1 MAAVGAESET
11 PEAAN
16 RQLRRRMEYGGAGMP
31 VRTKPA
37 SDRPGASGRKS
48 GKSAK
53 KKR

>member
-1 MAAVGAESET
+1 
-11 PEAAN
+11 
-16 RQLRRRMEYGGAGMP
+16 MP

-48 GKSAK
+48 GKGAK